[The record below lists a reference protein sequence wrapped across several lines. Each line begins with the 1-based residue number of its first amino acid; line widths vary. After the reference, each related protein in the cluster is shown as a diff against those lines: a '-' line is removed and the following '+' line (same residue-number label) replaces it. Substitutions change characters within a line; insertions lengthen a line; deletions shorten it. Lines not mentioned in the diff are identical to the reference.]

1 MDGVVTVVQES
12 RFQLTDDAGVSHLFL
27 LSQGAAAEPDQLP
40 PLQRRQS
47 RVRVEYEP
55 APHLIADVVHAI
67 ALCPDPPSKG
77 RP

>member
-27 LSQGAAAEPDQLP
+27 LSHSASAEPDQLP
-40 PLQRRQS
+40 ALQQRQS
-47 RVRVEYEP
+47 RVRVAYAP
-55 APHLIADVVHAI
+55 APRLIANVVHSI
-67 ALCPDPPSKG
+67 ALCPDPPLKG